1 MKVDVPTDGED
12 TDGEAIARNVLVD
25 TFANPLAGLG

>member
-1 MKVDVPTDGED
+1 MNVDVATDGED
-12 TDGEAIARNVLVD
+12 TNGKAIARNVLVD

>member
-12 TDGEAIARNVLVD
+12 TNGKAIARNVLVD
-25 TFANPLAGLG
+25 TFANPLACLG